1 MPLEEQKLLILFIH
15 SVVSSWNIQIL
26 LLTKVAKLTP
36 AINELSVS
44 IYSQLKPC
52 GHRAITKGQRHQHEG
67 RILFTLKKITKL
79 KSKKFFALGILFS
92 CDSTVLNIACCIWLY
107 LMQAC
112 VHKVVAK
119 LKEKDLPTEWTFE
132 QDHR

>member
-15 SVVSSWNIQIL
+15 SAVSSRNIQIL

-52 GHRAITKGQRHQHEG
+52 GHRAITDAHYYGQNPDPPQKLCFVLLNKRPKTPA
-67 RILFTLKKITKL
+67 RRKNLIYFKK
-79 KSKKFFALGILFS
+79 
-92 CDSTVLNIACCIWLY
+92 NY
-107 LMQAC
+107 
-112 VHKVVAK
+112 
-119 LKEKDLPTEWTFE
+119 
-132 QDHR
+132 